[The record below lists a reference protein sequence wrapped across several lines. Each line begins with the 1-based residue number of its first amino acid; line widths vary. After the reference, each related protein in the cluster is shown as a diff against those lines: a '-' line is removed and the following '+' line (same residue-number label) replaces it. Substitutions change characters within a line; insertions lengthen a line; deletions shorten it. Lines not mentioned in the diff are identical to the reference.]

1 MDPALRAMLHDTV
14 TIAPLTGRDVYG
26 AVAYGVPMSRP
37 ARIQQRMVTLFTGG
51 GRQVVPETKVVLDG
65 DVPLPEGF
73 RMTMPDGTQPPI
85 QGVETYTDELGT
97 VDHYTLLL

>member
-1 MDPALRAMLHDTV
+1 MLQDTV
-14 TIAPLTGRDVYG
+14 QIAPLTGRDVYG
-26 AVAYGVPMSRP
+26 AVTTGVAVSRP

-65 DVPLPEGF
+65 DVPLPDGF
-73 RMTMPDGTQPPI
+73 VMTLPDGTQAPI
-85 QGVETYTDELGT
+85 QGIETYTNEQGN